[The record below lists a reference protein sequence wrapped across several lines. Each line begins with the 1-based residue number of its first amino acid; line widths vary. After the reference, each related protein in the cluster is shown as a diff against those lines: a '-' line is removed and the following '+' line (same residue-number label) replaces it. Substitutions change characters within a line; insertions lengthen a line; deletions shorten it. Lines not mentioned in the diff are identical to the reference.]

1 MANTTQQGN
10 APLTNWA
17 KMRSDPAY
25 RKRSAARAKLI
36 AATAPNKDR
45 YAPPVNQPIKLLIQ
59 GADLDVRKDKQ
70 TGEVYG
76 ESVWVQLAVADSEHP
91 DNKRQ
96 FRYYMDL
103 PRFTK
108 KTDGTDST
116 YDFGTACIKAFLMA
130 FNVDE
135 ETASDENAWPELFAA
150 TIGHAIQATPRLKVS
165 KPYKAKKA
173 NPAKGVNVGDMIT
186 PPSRLYLDS
195 IEEIVLPEDDDLPT
209 VADDYGDADASD
221 TGEGTEMEGE
231 LTEEAVTQPLPVQ
244 STTRPAPRRTTTLKR

>member
-1 MANTTQQGN
+1 MANAAQQGT

-36 AATAPNKDR
+36 AATSPNNR
-45 YAPPVNQPIKLLIQ
+45 YTPPINQPITLLVQ

-76 ESVWVQLAVADSEHP
+76 ESVWVQLAVAQADHP

-108 KTDGTDST
+108 KKDGSDST

-130 FNVDE
+130 FQVDE
-135 ETASDENAWPELFAA
+135 ETASDENAWPELFGA
-150 TIGHAIQATPRLKVS
+150 TIGHAIQATPRLKHS
-165 KPYKAKKA
+165 KPYEAKKA
-173 NPAKGVNVGDMIT
+173 NPNKGINVGDPVT
-186 PPSRLYLDS
+186 PPARLYLDN
-195 IEEIVLPEDDDLPT
+195 ITETVLPEGGDFPT
-209 VADDYGDADASD
+209 VADDYASD
-221 TGEGTEMEGE
+221 DGYVEDAEGVDGE
-231 LTEEAVTQPLPVQ
+231 LTEEAVTQPLPAQ
-244 STTRPAPRRTTTLKR
+244 SQVSRPAPRRPAAVKR